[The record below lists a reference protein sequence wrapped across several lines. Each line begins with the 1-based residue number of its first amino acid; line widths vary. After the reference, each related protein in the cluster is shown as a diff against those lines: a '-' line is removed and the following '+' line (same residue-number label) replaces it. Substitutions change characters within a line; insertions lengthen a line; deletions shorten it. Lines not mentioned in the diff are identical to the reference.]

1 MSSHTAE
8 SRRIR
13 DDIAAL
19 TEEVVALVDPGPPAV
34 SAPMQAGDELAATA
48 LAGAPHSY
56 GDRPERG

>member
-19 TEEVVALVDPGPPAV
+19 TEEVAALAYPGHLAV
-34 SAPMQAGDELAATA
+34 SALLQAADELAATA
-48 LAGAPHSY
+48 LAGAPRSY
-56 GDRPERG
+56 GDRAERG